1 MAAAAGEVLTVVRRQ
16 GEVYLGWVVIGAAM
30 IGLTLCMPPFSQ
42 WLGFEPRLELT
53 LMFVLAVWAVWHA
66 TVHPRIVVLTTGL
79 LVVNWFVRHWIP
91 WSAVKRLDVDNGLLI
106 ELDSGRTIR
115 PASGGGSLGSAIRGH
130 RVQRDMRRTI
140 EQARIAAPEPDLARS
155 STDTDDGTATTLDIK
170 VAPFLVVAGAFILYA
185 WVTRS

>member
-16 GEVYLGWVVIGAAM
+16 GEVYLGWVVIGSAM
-30 IGLTLCMPPFSQ
+30 IGLTLCMPPFSR
-42 WLGFEPRLELT
+42 WPGFEPRLELT

-130 RVQRDMRRTI
+130 RVQRDMCRTI
-140 EQARIAAPEPDLARS
+140 ELARIAVPEPDVARS
-155 STDTDDGTATTLDIK
+155 STDTDAGTATTLDIK

-185 WVTRS
+185 WVTRN